1 MAQNVPRDAA
11 ANSPRGGRGG
21 GANAAN
27 EPRPQ
32 NQPRP
37 VASASPDGEVQLRDA
52 TTRRAAE
59 QPRPSK
65 RPEPAERAAPRPQW
79 QWKSWLNWLND
90 RRFQLFIGFT
100 LIVASLY
107 MASSFVSYL
116 FTGHADQSVVE
127 SLADRSGPVRVTML
141 DAAGRV
147 VRETA
152 SDSTGISLSPTELPT
167 GLYQIKVSRAG
178 GTEAKNWLGEL
189 GARISQHFLYEWF
202 GIASFALLPLIFF
215 LGFRIVFKRSLV
227 SLPWMMGLCFFLT
240 GWSSVALG
248 YVVVARPE
256 GAAPLPEWLSG
267 GAGYE
272 IALMLRDF
280 IGAGTVLLLGLLA
293 VSFVVGFFN
302 VTTLNWAAAGW
313 LDARRRRADEREE
326 AEFER
331 AQRRSASSS
340 RSAVDASAAGTYEQE
355 PLGVNHSANP
365 TAAMLAEDEE
375 AGEEHEEIDE
385 DTGEIRLVTRSGAAD
400 VVAANADDADDEADT
415 AAFPTA
421 SGPALVIVP
430 PVPVP
435 VPVPVVPVVP
445 VVPPKPSG
453 PSFAIERPTA
463 EPVATSIA
471 AVGAQV
477 GTSAATA
484 AVPMTIETAAP
495 EPTIADLDTAIP
507 GLTDDD
513 DESLAAGGDL
523 TNYDP
528 TLDLSRY
535 IYPTLDLL
543 NDYGVPKVQVSK
555 EELEANKDRIVETL
569 GHYNI
574 GIASIKA
581 TIGPTVT
588 LYEIIPDAGVRIS
601 KIKNL
606 EDDIALSLAALGIRI
621 IAPIP
626 GKGTIGIEVPNTRKE
641 MVSMR
646 SVLATEKF
654 QNAEMDLPIAFG
666 RTITNEVFVADLARM
681 PHLLMAGA
689 TGQGKSVGLNV
700 ILTSLLYK
708 RHPAELKFVLVDP
721 KKVELSLF
729 NKLERHFL
737 AKLPDTEEAII
748 TDTSKVVDTLNS
760 LCILMDQRYSLL
772 KDAGCRNLKEY
783 NKKFRERKL
792 LPTKGHKFMPFI
804 VVVIDELADLMMTAG
819 KEVETP
825 IARLAQ
831 LARAIGIHLVVATQ
845 RPSVNVITGI
855 IKANFPAR
863 ISFKVTSKVDSRT
876 ILDTGGADQLI
887 GQGDMLFSVGS
898 DLIRVQC
905 AFVDTPEVD
914 RLCDFVGEQ
923 QSYPT
928 AYELPEYVGDK
939 GSASDGGDDF
949 DEGDRDA
956 LFAEA
961 AKVIVTHQQGSTSLL
976 QRRLKLGYNRA
987 GRLIDQLEKA
997 GIVGPFEGSKSRD
1010 VLIPDEYALE
1020 QLLNRLENGNEKAP
1034 F

>member
-1 MAQNVPRDAA
+1 MAFNPASPRPNREPAAPANTPRAPRAARSAEPAAENAPRSAAAPRAVASATPDGEVHLRDAA
-11 ANSPRGGRGG
+11 A
-21 GANAAN
+21 
-27 EPRPQ
+27 
-32 NQPRP
+32 
-37 VASASPDGEVQLRDA
+37 
-52 TTRRAAE
+52 RRAAE
-59 QPRPSK
+59 EPRRPRRAPETDGPPRPK
-65 RPEPAERAAPRPQW
+65 W
-79 QWKSWLNWLND
+79 QWRSGLNWLND

-107 MASSFVSYL
+107 MAAAFVSYL

-127 SLADRSGPVRVTML
+127 SLAGRS
-141 DAAGRV
+141 
-147 VRETA
+147 VREA
-152 SDSTGISLSPTELPT
+152 GAESTNL
-167 GLYQIKVSRAG
+167 
-178 GTEAKNWLGEL
+178 LGVL
-189 GARISQHFLYEWF
+189 GATVSQAFLYDWF
-202 GIASFALLPLIFF
+202 GVASFVLLPVIFF
-215 LGFRIVFKRSLV
+215 LGYRIVWRRAPV

-240 GWSSVALG
+240 GWLSVALG
-248 YVVVARPE
+248 YVVVARPPT
-256 GAAPLPEWLSG
+256 AAPLPEWLSG
-267 GAGYE
+267 AMGFEVAGWLR
-272 IALMLRDF
+272 ALL
-280 IGAGTVLLLGLLA
+280 GAGTVLLLGLLA
-293 VSFVVGFFN
+293 VGFFIGFFN

-313 LDARRRRADEREE
+313 LDARQRRAEAREE
-326 AEFER
+326 AELEAARRKAARR
-331 AQRRSASSS
+331 AA
-340 RSAVDASAAGTYEQE
+340 ATVEPSAAGTYEQV
-355 PLGVNHSANP
+355 PLGVNHRFNP
-365 TAAMLAEDEE
+365 TAAV
-375 AGEEHEEIDE
+375 GEEDEIDE
-385 DTGEIRLVTRSGAAD
+385 ETGEVLTAHAHAANGGLLDDDD
-400 VVAANADDADDEADT
+400 VLISSELTPAPIAAPFAPVALPVKPIGPAFAIEIPAAEPLSAAAASAAAVAAAAASAAAIPMTIAAPTPEPTVPAIAPLDTEIAGLTDDADDGLA
-415 AAFPTA
+415 
-421 SGPALVIVP
+421 
-430 PVPVP
+430 PV
-435 VPVPVVPVVP
+435 
-445 VVPPKPSG
+445 G
-453 PSFAIERPTA
+453 
-463 EPVATSIA
+463 
-471 AVGAQV
+471 
-477 GTSAATA
+477 
-484 AVPMTIETAAP
+484 
-495 EPTIADLDTAIP
+495 
-507 GLTDDD
+507 
-513 DESLAAGGDL
+513 L

-528 TLDLSRY
+528 TLDLARY
-535 IYPTLDLL
+535 VYPSLDLL
-543 NDYGVPKVQVSK
+543 NDYGTPKVQVSK

-574 GIASIKA
+574 AIASIKA

-588 LYEIIPDAGVRIS
+588 LYEIIPEAGVRIS
-601 KIKNL
+601 KIKSL

-708 RHPAELKFVLVDP
+708 RHPAQLKFVLVDP

-729 NKLERHFL
+729 NKIEKHFL
-737 AKLPDTEEAII
+737 ATLPDSQEAII

-772 KDAGCRNLKEY
+772 KLAGCRNLKEY
-783 NKKFRERKL
+783 NKKFIERKL
-792 LPTKGHKFMPFI
+792 LPTKGHQFMPFI

-819 KEVETP
+819 KEVEQP

-863 ISFKVTSKVDSRT
+863 ISFKVTAKVDSRT
-876 ILDTGGADQLI
+876 ILDASGADQLI

-914 RLCDFVGEQ
+914 RLCDFIGDQ
-923 QSYPT
+923 QAYPT
-928 AYELPEYVGDK
+928 AYYLPEYLGDK
-939 GSASDGGDDF
+939 GATADGGDDF
-949 DEGDRDA
+949 EDGDRDA

-997 GIVGPFEGSKSRD
+997 GVVGPFEGSKSRD

-1020 QLLNRLENGNEKAP
+1020 QLLNRLDNGGEKAP